1 MSQARGI
8 IHTSNS
14 KIEDIR
20 LSVMLEIGRLA
31 PDMPHIFN
39 PDTSGLCVNDEE
51 EGVRLQVISVNKDEV
66 TLEDD
71 STMSLGSV
79 GTDDLLTIL
88 DTLDN
93 ELNPE

>member
-1 MSQARGI
+1 MSQTRGI
-8 IHTSNS
+8 IHSANS
-14 KIEDIR
+14 KIQEIR
-20 LSVMLEIGRLA
+20 SSIMIEIGKLA

-51 EGVRLQVISVNKDEV
+51 EGVRLQVISVNQDEV

-71 STMSLGSV
+71 STMSLGSI

-88 DTLDN
+88 DTLEA